1 MIYDAAICRCTPG
14 FVTERTNGC
23 PVHDYDDDA
32 ICICDAYRADLR
44 PGRCPIHS
52 VSTVERNVMPTYTV
66 VATLQSEDNEP
77 ITFPWS
83 QDGTIADVMI
93 SVGQLIQ
100 HDLDDRS
107 WTRTQTITITVNHG
121 EA

>member
-1 MIYDAAICRCTPG
+1 
-14 FVTERTNGC
+14 
-23 PVHDYDDDA
+23 
-32 ICICDAYRADLR
+32 
-44 PGRCPIHS
+44 
-52 VSTVERNVMPTYTV
+52 MPTYTV